1 MTSTTSSST
10 SRIPIAP
17 ERPQS
22 TRVAVGLMV
31 AGAVVSALRALV
43 PLIWGDQIKEL
54 ALAGAGD
61 DVANLSQ
68 QQIDSIVSASL
79 GGAVA
84 GALGGALLWVWMA
97 WANSGGR
104 RWARIVATVFFG
116 ISVVTFLYSLTQPAL
131 PVGYALATLLVLIGA
146 AAIVALYRPSST
158 EFIEASSPK

>member
-1 MTSTTSSST
+1 MTSTTST

-17 ERPQS
+17 ERPRS

-43 PLIWGDQIKEL
+43 PLIWGDEIKQL
-54 ALAGAGD
+54 ALAGAGEQ
-61 DVANLSQ
+61 VNNLSQ

-97 WANSGGR
+97 WANNGGR
-104 RWARIVATVFFG
+104 RWARIVASVFCG
-116 ISVVTFLYSLTQPAL
+116 ISVVSFLYSLTQPAL
-131 PVGYALATLLVLIGA
+131 PIGYVLATALMLIGV
-146 AAIVALYRPSST
+146 AAIIALYRPSSS
-158 EFIEASSPK
+158 EYIAASSRAT